1 MNQLNTEILRILE
14 EDCRYTPAK
23 IAVMLD
29 RTEAEV
35 IAAIEEM
42 EQQGVIVK
50 YTAIVNGERLADE
63 VVQALISPR
72 RSTASTRSRAAI

>member
-29 RTEAEV
+29 RTEA
-35 IAAIEEM
+35 
-42 EQQGVIVK
+42 
-50 YTAIVNGERLADE
+50 
-63 VVQALISPR
+63 
-72 RSTASTRSRAAI
+72 